1 MSAGGENTAIVSLG
15 MSCQSAR
22 QIRTSIDV
30 LSAALGEQVKP
41 NRSFFDGLI
50 APIGGM
56 CRLFEDGF
64 PIFSREQILPGPG
77 EPTWQPYGIRFLH
90 HFRDEAGTADVLVHF
105 EENLS
110 RFSYLRQKFLRL
122 RDRARV
128 IFVVSNTQNNLPDVA
143 QKTDIPAIAFSDREL
158 ERLQRA
164 VDGFMGRSCEY
175 LIVSYPSRYKGR
187 SLPDLHLLAPDDSEW
202 TGDKTQWRAL
212 FKRYFGQTSVMPVA
226 V

>member
-22 QIRTSIDV
+22 QIRKSIDV
-30 LSAALGEQVKP
+30 LSASLGEQVKP
-41 NRSFFDGLI
+41 DRSFFDGLI
-50 APIGGM
+50 APITGM

-64 PIFSREQILPGPG
+64 PIFSREQIIPGPG

-90 HFRDEAGTADVLVHF
+90 HFRDEAGTADVLVQF

-128 IFVVSNTQNNLPDVA
+128 IFLWCPTPRTTCWMSREKRISRLPFPIRNWRGCKELLTGLWA
-143 QKTDIPAIAFSDREL
+143 APANI
-158 ERLQRA
+158 
-164 VDGFMGRSCEY
+164 
-175 LIVSYPSRYKGR
+175 
-187 SLPDLHLLAPDDSEW
+187 
-202 TGDKTQWRAL
+202 
-212 FKRYFGQTSVMPVA
+212 
-226 V
+226 